1 MNRLA
6 MVAALAVILTSS
18 AGAALAQRGGSCET
32 DRYRDSRHDRYRGS
46 WSNTYRHGRDD
57 RHRGNNRAYSIAASL
72 EAELDRFARSLDHAL
87 DRSRL
92 NGSRREDVINEHAK
106 RLERQT
112 DQLKD
117 RLRRG
122 REDRGLVQAIFAE
135 ARHLDR
141 FMRRHRLDRRA
152 EQEWRR
158 VTRDLDRLASRYR
171 MARWQRGHDGHR
183 DRHRGHDH
191 DDRYDRDDRRRN
203 RG

>member
-6 MVAALAVILTSS
+6 VVVALAAIVTSS

-32 DRYRDSRHDRYRGS
+32 DRYRDSRHDRHGS
-46 WSNTYRHGRDD
+46 PWSNSYRRDRD
-57 RHRGNNRAYSIAASL
+57 RRHRGDNRAYAIAASL

-87 DRSRL
+87 DRSRW

-112 DQLKD
+112 DRLKD
-117 RLRRG
+117 RRRRG
-122 REDRGLVQAIFAE
+122 RPDRDLVQAILAE

-141 FMRRHRLDRRA
+141 FMRRNRLERRA

-158 VTRDLDRLASRYR
+158 VARALDRLASRYR
-171 MARWQRGHDGHR
+171 LARWQRGDDGHR

-191 DDRYDRDDRRRN
+191 HDRDDRDDRRRN